1 MCSKC
6 AAQDWSADRSLLEWL
21 AELVGIRIG
30 LAVTEVELA
39 RIVRE
44 AMLNFTISDYKQV
57 NDVFGRYALE
67 RLGLRGA
74 IAARDGVI
82 PRVCAKVGDE
92 ELAARAIAFMMERV
106 LRPGVVSKE
115 CAMPGEGSD
124 LVVQAR
130 EGRYLAG
137 VHIPQLEYGIREVDG
152 RECVAE
158 ALRLYGQEVAD
169 AVASVIDE
177 MQFRAARSPIVLG
190 VRRSWDGV
198 LDLSELFSSESVMAS
213 YGRFFDQRF
222 VNYLASNYDAIG
234 SIHWRKF
241 EGLVA
246 EYFHRAGFQVEIG
259 PGRNDNGVDI
269 RVWEKSLATDVS
281 PPTLLIQC
289 KRVRR
294 EIDKVVVKALAAD
307 VEWEGAQQGLLVATA
322 DWSPGAREVVRTRSY
337 RVAEVNRSAV
347 WQWLEDMRA
356 TGNGLWYP
364 A

>member
-1 MCSKC
+1 MCSRC
-6 AAQDWSADRSLLEWL
+6 AARDWSADRPLLEWL

-30 LAVTEVELA
+30 LAVAEAELG

-44 AMLNFTISDYKQV
+44 TMRDFPVSDYKQV
-57 NDVFGRYALE
+57 NDVFGRSALE

-74 IAARDGVI
+74 VAAGEGVI
-82 PRVCAKVGDE
+82 PHVCEKVGDD
-92 ELAARAIAFMMERV
+92 ELAVRAIAFMMERV
-106 LRPGVVSKE
+106 VRPGVVSRE
-115 CAMPGEGSD
+115 CAIPGAGSD
-124 LVVQAR
+124 LIAEVR
-130 EGRYLAG
+130 EGRHLG
-137 VHIPQLEYGIREVDG
+137 SVHIPQLEYGIEDVDTQA
-152 RECVAE
+152 CVAE
-158 ALRLYGQEVAD
+158 ALRLHGRKLAD
-169 AVASVIDE
+169 AVAVVVE
-177 MQFRAARSPIVLG
+177 QMQFRSARSPIVLG
-190 VRRSWDGV
+190 VRRQWNDV
-198 LDLSELFSSESVMAS
+198 LDLSELFSTESVMAS

-222 VNYLASNYDAIG
+222 VNYLAANYDAVG
-234 SIHWRKF
+234 TIHWRKF

-269 RVWEKSLATDVS
+269 RVWGASLAADVS

-307 VEWEGAQQGLLVATA
+307 VAWDGAQQGLLVATA

-337 RVAEVNRSAV
+337 PVAEVNRAAL
-347 WQWLEDMRA
+347 QLWLEEMRIA
-356 TGNGLWYP
+356 GNGVWYP

>member
-6 AAQDWSADRSLLEWL
+6 ADRDWSVDRSLLEWL
-21 AELVGIRIG
+21 AGLVGIRIG
-30 LAVTEVELA
+30 LAVTEVELG

-44 AMLNFTISDYKQV
+44 AMLAFPISDYLQV
-57 NDVFGRYALE
+57 NEVFGRSVLE
-67 RLGLRGA
+67 RLGLRGS
-74 IAARDGVI
+74 IAAGKGLI
-82 PRVCAKVGDE
+82 PRICEKVRDE

-106 LRPGVVSKE
+106 VRPGVVSKE
-115 CAMPGEGSD
+115 CAMPGSGDD
-124 LVVQAR
+124 LVDRVQ
-130 EGRYLAG
+130 EGEGLAG
-137 VHIPQLEYGIREVDG
+137 VCIPQLEHGIQGVDA
-152 RECVAE
+152 RACVAE
-158 ALRLYGQEVAD
+158 ALRLYGRRVAD
-169 AVASVIDE
+169 AVDAVVDE

-190 VRRSWDGV
+190 VRRRWDDV

-222 VNYLASNYDAIG
+222 VNYLAANYDAVG
-234 SIHWRKF
+234 AIHWRKF

-246 EYFHRAGFQVEIG
+246 EYFHRAGFQVEVG

-269 RVWEKSLATDVS
+269 RVWEKSLAADAA

-294 EIDKVVVKALAAD
+294 EVDKVVVCPAL
-307 VEWEGAQQGLLVATA
+307 Q
-322 DWSPGAREVVRTRSY
+322 
-337 RVAEVNRSAV
+337 
-347 WQWLEDMRA
+347 QWLEDMRV

>member
-6 AAQDWSADRSLLEWL
+6 ASRDWSLDRSLLEWL

-30 LAVTEVELA
+30 LSVTEVELGH
-39 RIVRE
+39 IVRE
-44 AMLNFTISDYKQV
+44 AMLEFPISDYKQV
-57 NDVFGRYALE
+57 NEVFGRSALE

-74 IAARDGVI
+74 IAASQGVI
-82 PRVCAKVGDE
+82 PRVSERVGDG
-92 ELAARAIAFMMERV
+92 ELVARAVAFMMERV
-106 LRPGVVSKE
+106 VRPGVVSKE
-115 CAMPGEGSD
+115 CAIPGAGSD
-124 LVVQAR
+124 LVGQFRAT
-130 EGRYLAG
+130 RYLPA
-137 VHIPQLEYGIREVDG
+137 VHIPQLEYGIPDVG
-152 RECVAE
+152 ARECVAE
-158 ALRLYGQEVAD
+158 ALRLHGRDFAD
-169 AVASVIDE
+169 AVAAVVDE

-190 VRRSWDGV
+190 LRRNWDDI

-222 VNYLASNYDAIG
+222 VNYLAANYEAIG

-269 RVWEKSLATDVS
+269 RVWDESLTADVS

-307 VEWEGAQQGLLVATA
+307 VAWEGAQQGLLVATA
-322 DWSPGAREVVRTRSY
+322 EWSPGAREVVRSRSY
-337 RVAEVNRSAV
+337 QVTEVNRVAL
-347 WQWLEDMRA
+347 QMWLEEMRVA
-356 TGNGLWYP
+356 GSGMWYP